1 MNLLEEFG
9 AGYINE
15 RCNNAVFLHPE
26 GWTGMYLEGTLTS
39 GVRVRKIEGYVG
51 RLSVSDETLPCDF
64 FEGLHV
70 FNVPELGWR
79 SALNGRAMM
88 YLSHAGGYGR
98 GVRPGNNLRVEY
110 SQMTQSFIGRG
121 GVSSNYLSRTDV
133 RAKIATTPEHLTLAE
148 GLALMREGTHAGF
161 SISPTLAVT
170 ASDDEEVGIL
180 YVRTTPVGTVN
191 LSSGAISASISIPSL
206 NISGA
211 NAA

>member
-9 AGYINE
+9 AEYIND

-26 GWTGMYLEGTLTS
+26 GWTGMYLDGSLTS

-51 RLSVSDETLPCDF
+51 RLSVSEETLPCDF
-64 FEGLHV
+64 FTGLQV
-70 FNVPELGWR
+70 FDVPELGWR

-88 YLSHAGGYGR
+88 YLSHGGGYGR
-98 GVRPGNNLRVEY
+98 GVRPGNNLLVNY
-110 SQMTQSFIGRG
+110 SQMTQAFISHG

-133 RAKIATTPEHLTLAE
+133 RAKLASTPEYLTLAE
-148 GLALMREGTHAGF
+148 GLALIREGTHAGF
-161 SISPTLAVT
+161 AISPSLAVT
-170 ASDDEEVGIL
+170 ASDNEEVGIL

-191 LSSGAISASISIPSL
+191 LSSGAISASINIPSL
-206 NISGA
+206 NISGV

>member
-26 GWTGMYLEGTLTS
+26 GWTGMYLEGNLTS

-51 RLSVSDETLPCDF
+51 RLSVSEETLPCDF
-64 FEGLHV
+64 FTGLQV
-70 FNVPELGWR
+70 FDVPDLGWR

-88 YLSHAGGYGR
+88 YLYYAGGYGR
-98 GVRPGNNLRVEY
+98 GIRPGSNLRIDY
-110 SQMTQSFIGRG
+110 SDMTQSFIGHG

-133 RAKIATTPEHLTLAE
+133 RAKLVTTPEHLTLAE

-161 SISPTLAVT
+161 SISPSLAVT
-170 ASDDEEVGIL
+170 ASDNEEVGIV
-180 YVRTTPVGTVN
+180 YVRTTPVGTVD
-191 LSSGAISASISIPSL
+191 LSSGTISASINIPSL

-211 NAA
+211 IAA